1 MAVSV
6 VGGWESGQE
15 LAGSPFVLKNA
26 WICLITSF
34 SFVGNNPSLQIRS
47 ISENRGK
54 CNRTCD
60 PTDRLFSS
68 VPMRQDLNVA
78 DSSYLPWY
86 EANEHSPSLSSL
98 LLSMPCWEGEPNA
111 RQFFAEIFIKRR
123 FCSKKLCLLC
133 CILSVCRLKNMICH
147 SSSLDFDFHIPVDFG
162 LNVLFPHNFSVLPC
176 NSIET
181 SWFSLVIHESPLTEE
196 KSMPSSLDTRISM
209 LTPPV
214 SRRVHLHSQKN

>member
-1 MAVSV
+1 
-6 VGGWESGQE
+6 
-15 LAGSPFVLKNA
+15 
-26 WICLITSF
+26 
-34 SFVGNNPSLQIRS
+34 
-47 ISENRGK
+47 
-54 CNRTCD
+54 
-60 PTDRLFSS
+60 
-68 VPMRQDLNVA
+68 
-78 DSSYLPWY
+78 
-86 EANEHSPSLSSL
+86 
-98 LLSMPCWEGEPNA
+98 MPCWEGEPNA

-196 KSMPSSLDTRISM
+196 KTMPSSIDTRISM

-214 SRRVHLHSQKN
+214 SRRAHFALPKKTYTQIKAFEVFAFRCILTGPRGCAEAIGFSASEAMGSSGV